1 MTSEKKTVVACSLLS
16 AFPTICPEPVL
27 VNRVND
33 HDLNLEKVEESRRQ
47 LGVTGMLG
55 GREAGLGAP
64 HVQLLHRL
72 ADRHLAASA
81 RREVFERRL
90 VRLEQL
96 RLVQEVAERERL
108 QRDALLARRLQQKQN
123 TKRVVLLLVCN
134 LLLRLCPEP
143 VLANIRLFRLSNG
156 TTTTSGMPAWQKT
169 GNNNNF
175 LIIIS

>member
-47 LGVTGMLG
+47 LGVTSMLG

-81 RREVFERRL
+81 RREVLERRL

-108 QRDALLARRLQQKQN
+108 QRDALLARRLQQRN
-123 TKRVVLLLVCN
+123 TCSLGILQLAPMCLSRAC
-134 LLLRLCPEP
+134 LCKYS
-143 VLANIRLFRLSNG
+143 VFV
-156 TTTTSGMPAWQKT
+156 
-169 GNNNNF
+169 
-175 LIIIS
+175 